1 MSTTKLSNME
11 KKTVVR
17 CDASVNPN
25 KGVGLGYEATIYNGD
40 GSYEK
45 VTDSKFIDDKTIKT
59 TDAETV
65 AAAFAVKE
73 VYEHLGKERGDYSLK
88 LKSDCEHTV
97 HDVRS
102 SVETQDAKQRVLQFF
117 ANGFED
123 VTVQWISRSANEKVD
138 ALATSAMEQGYEEN
152 Q

>member
-1 MSTTKLSNME
+1 ME
-11 KKTVVR
+11 KKAVVR
-17 CDASVNPN
+17 TDASVNPN

-45 VTDSKFIDDKTIKT
+45 ATGSKYVNDKTIKT

-65 AAAFAVKE
+65 AAAFAVIE
-73 VYEHLGKERGDYSLK
+73 MYEHLGEEREEYSLQ

-102 SVETQDAKQRVLQFF
+102 SVDTHDAKQRVLQFF
-117 ANGFED
+117 AEGFD
-123 VTVQWISRSANEKVD
+123 DLSIQWISRSANRKVD
-138 ALATSAMEQGYEEN
+138 ALATGAMESGWRERQ
-152 Q
+152 